1 MNAYL
6 DTTDSPAGPLTFA
19 VYEHGALLW
28 LTFHE
33 GRYARTIEEE
43 LGREGRSV
51 HQDRTRTALVRA
63 QLEEYARGTRQVF
76 DVPLALVGTP
86 WQQLVWRALIEIPF
100 GETRTYG
107 QVAALT
113 GRPTAARAMG
123 RANATNRIPLVI
135 PCHRVIGADGS
146 LTGYGGGLHIK
157 TRLLA
162 HEARHASP
170 QPLAAN

>member
-6 DTTDSPAGPLTFA
+6 DTTDSPAGPLSFA
-19 VYEHGALLW
+19 VDEHDALLW

-33 GRYARTIEEE
+33 GRYERTIEEE
-43 LGREGRSV
+43 LARVGHDL
-51 HQDRTRTALVRA
+51 HQDRTRTAAIRL
-63 QLEEYARGTRQVF
+63 QLEEYCAGTRRGF
-76 DVPLALVGTP
+76 DFPLALVGTP
-86 WQQLVWRALIEIPF
+86 WQKLVWRALIEIPF
-100 GETRTYG
+100 GQTRTYA
-107 QVAALT
+107 QVAAMI

-146 LTGYGGGLHIK
+146 LTGFGGGIHLK

-162 HEARHASP
+162 HEARHAGL